1 MRRGRRS
8 PNLRSFSPKPKTLS
22 AQQRRRLAVEDA
34 PAGAAREREAG
45 EEREEA
51 RGRGGADGRDDEH
64 CSARSYETLD
74 NPVMVPSTPEPKTR
88 AGCRIGPLA
97 GGLTPATGPAGP
109 VEAKTLA
116 CMFRVFSSG
125 SGLVAPY
132 GPQGRSGHV
141 GGSGVRVSLVPIEM

>member
-1 MRRGRRS
+1 MEL
-8 PNLRSFSPKPKTLS
+8 PLS

-74 NPVMVPSTPEPKTR
+74 NPVMVPSTPELKTR
-88 AGCRIGPLA
+88 AARTQDKSAVQTYCKTRGP
-97 GGLTPATGPAGP
+97 
-109 VEAKTLA
+109 
-116 CMFRVFSSG
+116 
-125 SGLVAPY
+125 
-132 GPQGRSGHV
+132 
-141 GGSGVRVSLVPIEM
+141 